1 MASKKNNI
9 MVPKP
14 GSKFISV
21 QCTQCGEKRIIFS
34 HSTTDINCKSCG
46 EAMAKKTGAKA
57 SVLAKVL
64 EVFD

>member
-1 MASKKNNI
+1 

-34 HSTTDINCKSCG
+34 HSTTDISCKSCG
-46 EAMAKKTGAKA
+46 EPISRKTGSKA
-57 SVLAKVL
+57 SILAKVV

>member
-1 MASKKNNI
+1 MATKNNI

-21 QCTQCGEKRIIFS
+21 QCPQCGEKRIIFS

-46 EAMAKKTGAKA
+46 QIMAKKTGSKA
-57 SVLAKVL
+57 SIIGKIVEA
-64 EVFD
+64 FD

>member
-1 MASKKNNI
+1 MASKKNSI

-46 EAMAKKTGAKA
+46 EALAKKTGSKA
-57 SVLAKVL
+57 SVLAKVV
-64 EVFD
+64 EEFD

>member
-1 MASKKNNI
+1 MPSKNTI

-14 GSKFISV
+14 NSRFISV

-34 HSTTDINCKSCG
+34 HSTRDIHCKSCG
-46 EAMAKKTGAKA
+46 QIMANKTGSKANVVAKII
-57 SVLAKVL
+57 